1 MENLK
6 GSIELSQ
13 ETLLAVIRVQ
23 TEIAQAG
30 VDLGHVMA
38 LTAERAQLLTKAD
51 GAAIE
56 LLEGVDMVY
65 RAACGLSK
73 NQLGL
78 RLKAATSL
86 SGLCVAER
94 KILSCEDSET
104 DPRVNRDACRLVG
117 LRSMIVV
124 PLRHAEKTIGVI
136 KVMSKVPSAFGAYEM
151 QTLDMI
157 SNLVAA
163 AMFHAARFE
172 TDELY
177 RLATH
182 DPLTGLPNR
191 AMFFD
196 RLRQSQAEADRHHER
211 FAVLNLDMDGLKPIN
226 DSFGHRAGDAAI
238 CETAKR
244 LKSHSRATDTVARL
258 GGDEFAIILD
268 RIGDPNIVHTQ
279 SNRLIEEVSAMA
291 LQFGEH
297 HLPLSVSVGFAVYPD
312 DAGSLEQLIDKADS
326 SMYAAKRER
335 TQQRTGTMSEK
346 V

>member
-1 MENLK
+1 LK
-6 GSIELSQ
+6 GSIELSP
-13 ETLLAVIRVQ
+13 ETLLAIIRVQ

-38 LTAERAQLLTKAD
+38 LTAERAELLTRAD

-56 LLEGVDMVY
+56 LLEGADMVY

-78 RLKAATSL
+78 RLKAASSL

-94 KILSCEDSET
+94 KILSCDDSET
-104 DPRVNRDACRLVG
+104 DPRVNREACRLVG

-124 PLRHAEKTIGVI
+124 PLRHAEMTIGVI
-136 KVMSKVPSAFGAYEM
+136 KVMSKSPGAFGEYEV

-163 AMFHAARFE
+163 AMFYAARFE

-191 AMFFD
+191 ALFYD
-196 RLRQSQAEADRHHER
+196 RLRQSQAESDRHHER
-211 FAVLNLDMDGLKPIN
+211 FAVLNLDMDGLKQIN
-226 DSFGHRAGDAAI
+226 DGFGHRAGDAAI
-238 CETAKR
+238 CETARR
-244 LKSHSRATDTVARL
+244 LKSHSRASDTVARL

-268 RIGDPNIVHTQ
+268 RVSDVNIVLAQ
-279 SNRLIEEVSAMA
+279 SNRLIAEVSAKA
-291 LQFGEH
+291 LQYGEH
-297 HLPLSVSVGFAVYPD
+297 QLPLSVSVGSAVYPD
-312 DAGSLEQLIDKADS
+312 DAGSLDQLIDLADA
-326 SMYAAKRER
+326 SMYIAKRER
-335 TQQRTGTMSEK
+335 SQQRIATIAEK

>member
-6 GSIELSQ
+6 GSSELSPA
-13 ETLLAVIRVQ
+13 TLLAIIRVQ

-38 LTAERAQLLTKAD
+38 LTAERAQQLTNAD

-56 LLEGVDMVY
+56 LAEGADMVY
-65 RAACGLSK
+65 RAATGLSK
-73 NQLGL
+73 GQLGL

-86 SGLCVAER
+86 SGRCVAER
-94 KILSCEDSET
+94 QILSCEDSET
-104 DPRVNRDACRLVG
+104 DPRVDRNACRMVG

-136 KVMSKVPSAFGAYEM
+136 KVMSKTPSAFGAYEV

-163 AMFHAARFE
+163 AMFHAAQFE

-182 DPLTGLPNR
+182 DPLTGLANR

-226 DSFGHRAGDAAI
+226 DNFGHRAGDAAI
-238 CETAKR
+238 CETARR
-244 LKSHSRATDTVARL
+244 LKSQSRATDTVARL

-268 RIGDPNIVHTQ
+268 RINDPNIVLTQ
-279 SNRLIEEVSAMA
+279 SNRLIEEVSA
-291 LQFGEH
+291 LGLRFGDH
-297 HLPLSVSVGFAVYPD
+297 HLKLSVSVGYAVYPD

-335 TQQRTGTMSEK
+335 SQSTSRSTMAK
-346 V
+346 I